1 MSSKRVTITD
11 VAREAGVS
19 IKTVSNVINK
29 GGSMRPETRA
39 RVEETMRRLGYRVN
53 ISARAMK
60 AGRTRLIGLG
70 INSFDQPFMPYFAD
84 SVIAAARRRGY
95 GVITDTYPPDGG
107 IEGIIEETYRLG
119 ADGWI
124 FFVGTTLADGSA
136 VLRQSYPVVAA
147 SDYAL
152 GRNAGDKVDR
162 VAMPNEEAMHALAGE
177 LLDAGCRTIA
187 VTGARVD
194 GPDGLD
200 RLISGENGTTA
211 QRVRGFVRAMRERG
225 LEPDWRYLA
234 TPSAWNRAAGASAVR
249 SILDSGL
256 PRPDAIMCLN
266 DAAALGA
273 ITELQKRGLH
283 VPDDI
288 RVTGFDNVPEADFA
302 TPALTTID
310 PDVEGYARM
319 VVDMLIERIEGFDG
333 PSRER
338 VTDYMVVRR
347 ASAC

>member
-60 AGRTRLIGLG
+60 AGRTGLIGLG
-70 INSFDQPFMPYFAD
+70 ITSFDQPFMPYFAD

-95 GVITDTYPPDGG
+95 GVITDTYPPNGSISG
-107 IEGIIEETYRLG
+107 IVEETYRLG

-124 FFVGTTLADGSA
+124 FFVGSTLPDGSA

-152 GRNAGDKVDR
+152 GPAAGDRVDR
-162 VAMPNEEAMHALAGE
+162 VAMPNQAAMHALTGR
-177 LLDAGCRTIA
+177 LLDAGCRSIA
-187 VTGARVD
+187 VTGACVD
-194 GPDGLD
+194 GPEALA
-200 RLISGENGTTA
+200 RVLAGEDGTTA
-211 QRVRGFVRAMRERG
+211 QRVRGFVEAMRERG
-225 LEPDWRYLA
+225 LEPDWRYLG
-234 TPSAWNRAAGASAVR
+234 TPSAWNRADGARAVR
-249 SILDSGL
+249 TILDSGL

-273 ITELQKRGLH
+273 ITELQKRGLR
-283 VPDDI
+283 VPQDI
-288 RVTGFDNVPEADFA
+288 RVTGFDNVPEAEFA
-302 TPALTTID
+302 TPALTTVD
-310 PDVEGYARM
+310 PFVEEYARLS
-319 VVDMLIERIEGFDG
+319 VDMLIERIEGFDG
-333 PSRER
+333 PTRER
-338 VTDYMVVRR
+338 VTGFEVIDR
-347 ASAC
+347 ASAR